1 MSRMFCIAVSCLAVI
16 AAVSTPAIAA
26 NSEDAANESI
36 LISGRFPALAE
47 KQDVETTTYGSE
59 LTPAVW
65 PFSSGDKDNATP
77 KPKSTRKAFFLSML
91 MPGLGQFYVG
101 SKTGFGYLAVEGAAW
116 WLYLTKTSEGDDKED
131 EFRAF
136 ADANW
141 NYTDTDG
148 DLGHSYFDWLKA
160 KGYIS
165 EDTTPTDYDKIRQ
178 ELEQN
183 ADISVHHYTGRK
195 DQQDYEMIGKYPQFV
210 YGWNDIVANNQALR
224 NEDGTFNGNY
234 EENLNNIV
242 SPNRLKYEDMRD
254 ESNDLL
260 KMGQNGLYVMILNRV
275 ISAIHAGRL
284 AYKHNQ
290 RLESD
295 ISSIDIKV
303 VQKRVLDNYV
313 PMLRVTKRY

>member
-1 MSRMFCIAVSCLAVI
+1 MSRKFIIAVSCLAVLT
-16 AAVSTPAIAA
+16 AVTTPAIAA
-26 NSEDAANESI
+26 IGEDAANESI

-47 KQDVETTTYGSE
+47 TQNVETITYDNE

-65 PFSSGDKDNATP
+65 PFSGGDKDSGTP

-101 SKTGFGYLAVEGAAW
+101 SKTGFGYLAVEGFAW
-116 WLYLTKTSEGDDKED
+116 WLYLTKTSEGEDKED

-141 NYTDTDG
+141 SYTDNG
-148 DLGHSYFDWLKA
+148 QGHSYFQWLQA

-165 EDTTPTDYDKIRQ
+165 EDTKSTDFDKIRQ

-210 YGWNDIVANNQALR
+210 YGWNDIVSNNQALR
-224 NEDGTFNGNY
+224 NDEGTFNGNFD
-234 EENLNNIV
+234 ENINNIV
-242 SPNRLKYEDMRD
+242 SHNRLKYEDMRD
-254 ESNDLL
+254 DSNTLL
-260 KMGQNGLYVMILNRV
+260 KAGQNGIYIMILNRV
-275 ISAIHAGRL
+275 ISAIHAGRM

-303 VQKRVLDNYV
+303 VQKRVIDNYV